1 MPISARP
8 VASLGPTGF
17 SSVTCRSAR
26 SCSVMPPG
34 TAVGPALLDADEVG
48 VQRLTP
54 FVDLELD
61 VRVRPLDVLLDA
73 RGVGET
79 RVGAGDQGD
88 QLRFVVDQRIDEGD
102 HGVD

>member
-8 VASLGPTGF
+8 VASFGPTGL

-48 VQRLTP
+48 VERLIP

-61 VRVRPLDVLLDA
+61 VRVRASDVLLDT
-73 RGVGET
+73 RGVGGA
-79 RVGAGDQGD
+79 RGGAGDQRD
-88 QLRFVVDQRIDEGD
+88 QLRVVVDERIEERD
-102 HGVD
+102 HRVD